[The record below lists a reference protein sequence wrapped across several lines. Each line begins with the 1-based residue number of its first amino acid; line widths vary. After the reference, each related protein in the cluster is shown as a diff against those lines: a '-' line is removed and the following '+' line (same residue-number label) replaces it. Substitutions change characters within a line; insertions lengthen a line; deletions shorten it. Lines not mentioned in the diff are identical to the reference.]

1 MKQSFVL
8 ELIFSTQAL
17 KYKTV
22 GLSIYSLPIPGLRI
36 SFDDKDGT
44 KYTPD

>member
-22 GLSIYSLPIPGLRI
+22 GLSLYSLPIPGLRI